1 MSDWMNNQGGG
12 DNNFLGL
19 FNMFS
24 GGAIEQLS
32 VFALGSCRTFP
43 HPSFSS

>member
-1 MSDWMNNQGGG
+1 MSVHEQLSGG

-19 FNMFS
+19 FNMF

-32 VFALGSCRTFP
+32 VFALGIMPYIS
-43 HPSFSS
+43 SIIFS